1 MKLLTVHAAV
11 MLLALGA
18 ASVSADTSS
27 APSTTLLRHRHSF
40 FSTLPEE
47 PSDDNLKVSRH
58 QVQVL
63 GLNGFREWEMRGSLD
78 SIWKATKK
86 ISQIGGVNA
95 MPKGKVHVQWYGNQ
109 APLLRPPF
117 TPTFVPG
124 FHLAVT
130 SDDYKSTWNAICPVL
145 KELVGG
151 VDCRD
156 ATELNYSSSNTD
168 VRGTDL
174 IAINKHQYIHR
185 TTAPETFRAKS
196 SALEFLL
203 VKQRQSG
210 SLHTPALI
218 DIVLDEQS
226 DVIVK
231 VVWPVGNSN
240 RNKEV
245 DAQNAVNVFFDERF
259 DQVVEVGWF
268 YREVTEQA
276 HIVYDHYL
284 GATVTMDA
292 EGEEVREAM
301 IQTRAP
307 VFPPHKRDLS
317 SGAIRLQGHGYNST
331 MTPAQTFHPHSVTMI
346 HSNPYIEDTTA
357 GCDLHVLQVLP
368 PGIFVDPFQ
377 LEGLAPEIGQSIVF
391 GETDLEKP
399 VGVVEGWGSLVM
411 VKVQPEDSSATSRW
425 QAQSNSSNTE
435 TESKSTQ
442 AVGAGIFSA
451 TVDIPMHM
459 RYQPPVAKDSN
470 ATHIDVAVPW
480 PIVAWACPV
489 DSSENLAHLEAKKLF
504 QIPALPLTLFSS
516 SVSKDGSP
524 VDWRFLL
531 PDPIPRHYPEAHVSV
546 PVGRLEDLGIVR
558 VATFVLAAAGTL
570 MVTLALVKAVSSRRS
585 AGSKKQ
591 D

>member
-1 MKLLTVHAAV
+1 
-11 MLLALGA
+11 
-18 ASVSADTSS
+18 
-27 APSTTLLRHRHSF
+27 
-40 FSTLPEE
+40 
-47 PSDDNLKVSRH
+47 
-58 QVQVL
+58 
-63 GLNGFREWEMRGSLD
+63 
-78 SIWKATKK
+78 
-86 ISQIGGVNA
+86 
-95 MPKGKVHVQWYGNQ
+95 MPKGRVHVQWYDNQ

-117 TPTFVPG
+117 TPTFIPG
-124 FHLAVT
+124 FHLAVSRYSIWFENSSVLQIYCAAWILT
-130 SDDYKSTWNAICPVL
+130 DFGMFISNPNSDDYTSTWSAICPVL

-151 VDCRD
+151 VDCHD
-156 ATELNYSSSNTD
+156 VTGLKGSSENTD
-168 VRGTDL
+168 VRGQDL

-185 TTAPETFRAKS
+185 TSAPETFRAKS
-196 SALEFLL
+196 SALESLL
-203 VKQRQSG
+203 SKQRQSG
-210 SLHTPALI
+210 SSDTPALI

-226 DVIVK
+226 GVVLK
-231 VVWPVGNSN
+231 VVWPVGNAN
-240 RNKEV
+240 RNKET
-245 DAQNAVNVFFDERF
+245 DAQNTVNIFFDERF

-268 YREVTEQA
+268 YREMTEQA
-276 HIVYDHYL
+276 HIVHDHYL

-301 IQTRAP
+301 IQTQAP

-317 SGAIRLQGHGYNST
+317 SGAIRLQGHGYTST
-331 MTPAQTFHPHSVTMI
+331 MSPAQTFHPHAVTTI
-346 HSNPYIEDTTA
+346 HSNPYIKDTTA

-377 LEGLAPEIGQSIVF
+377 LEGLAPEIGQAIVF

-425 QAQSNSSNTE
+425 LAGNSSSKTE
-435 TESKSTQ
+435 TGSKNIQ
-442 AVGAGIFSA
+442 AVGAGTFSA

-470 ATHIDVAVPW
+470 ATHVKVAVPW

-489 DSSENLAHLEAKKLF
+489 DSSEDVANLEAKKLF
-504 QIPALPLTLFSS
+504 QIPTLPLSLFSS
-516 SVSKDGSP
+516 FVSKDGSP

-558 VATFVLAAAGTL
+558 AATFVLAAAGTL